1 MLNCFLVDLMA
12 MRPRNS
18 EEGSEPDSICTQ
30 SCTLATLSTKFLL
43 TDTNSYLDIA
53 TNANGGKLNVMGI
66 HHVKDAEISTSNAN
80 MLRIVVPMASRSR
93 RSFVE

>member
-1 MLNCFLVDLMA
+1 MIPAKGAIRRRMEIRKALHIQGQREIDIY
-12 MRPRNS
+12 R
-18 EEGSEPDSICTQ
+18 
-30 SCTLATLSTKFLL
+30 LL
-43 TDTNSYLDIA
+43 A